1 MDAKMAQNRETN
13 IVSRELEDIDQ
24 TIDQVKYIR
33 EHLVELTAGMNHT
46 RVYRNQINGKYH
58 YFVNESPRVVLNPR
72 EAADT
77 VFVEPVEDLLA
88 ELRMLEAKKAR
99 VIAKLDT
106 ISAEMRAKRD
116 TAELQEK
123 QVREH
128 QDKDKQSHE
137 NEAKNLRD
145 TIAEAE
151 RTGSTKIFSLRG
163 KYSLENPTRVATN
176 GDVSDSL
183 FVQEVSLD
191 RARQRLDEIG
201 VPPSKTEVLRRLD
214 SAIDSLAPTPK
225 EGAEAPNMATREF
238 RENLRK
244 VLVNVRLGVS
254 DFPQLSASEFF
265 DPVSEARAIQRLTR
279 LADTNIEAIDPATM
293 VTAVG
298 DLVNVSRYGISD
310 SVAVL
315 LGTVRGLTSGRLY
328 RLGEAP
334 ETDGLQKQRAT
345 LAGGIDGVLDYSQ
358 AFVDTIV
365 VPDKIAHNAWD
376 ISTLVMGDNQ
386 EFFSNLKTIIGDNI
400 KNPIDQDYCVAY
412 IAAVIASMCAMPN
425 PLTVAS
431 LPAIILK
438 ALARVAQK
446 VGVAIDTL
454 SMSQITKLVA
464 STHLDSTIAKYTAKG
479 ASGAEKVVAEGSD
492 KTDTASTGVSRL
504 RDLSE
509 EARLARVQT
518 LLKSITDTAILTNIF
533 GDKIRTGMG
542 A

>member
-1 MDAKMAQNRETN
+1 
-13 IVSRELEDIDQ
+13 
-24 TIDQVKYIR
+24 
-33 EHLVELTAGMNHT
+33 
-46 RVYRNQINGKYH
+46 
-58 YFVNESPRVVLNPR
+58 
-72 EAADT
+72 
-77 VFVEPVEDLLA
+77 
-88 ELRMLEAKKAR
+88 
-99 VIAKLDT
+99 
-106 ISAEMRAKRD
+106 
-116 TAELQEK
+116 
-123 QVREH
+123 
-128 QDKDKQSHE
+128 
-137 NEAKNLRD
+137 
-145 TIAEAE
+145 
-151 RTGSTKIFSLRG
+151 
-163 KYSLENPTRVATN
+163 
-176 GDVSDSL
+176 
-183 FVQEVSLD
+183 
-191 RARQRLDEIG
+191 
-201 VPPSKTEVLRRLD
+201 
-214 SAIDSLAPTPK
+214 
-225 EGAEAPNMATREF
+225 MATREF

-254 DFPQLSASEFF
+254 DFPQLLASEFF
-265 DPVSEARAIQRLTR
+265 DPVSEARAIQRLTQ
-279 LADTNIEAIDPATM
+279 LADMNIEAIDPATM

-328 RLGEAP
+328 KLGETP
-334 ETDGLQKQRAT
+334 ETDTLQKQRAA

-400 KNPIDQDYCVAY
+400 KNPADQDYCIAYVAT
-412 IAAVIASMCAMPN
+412 VIASMCAMPN

-431 LPAIILK
+431 LPAVILK

-454 SMSQITKLVA
+454 SMNQITKLVA